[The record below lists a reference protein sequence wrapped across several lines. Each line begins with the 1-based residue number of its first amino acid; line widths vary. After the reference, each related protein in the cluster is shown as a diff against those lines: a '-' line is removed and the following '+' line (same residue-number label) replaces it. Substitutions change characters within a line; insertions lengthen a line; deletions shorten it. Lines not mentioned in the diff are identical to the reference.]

1 MMPVATWLAAL
12 LSWVRLLVCWALATT
27 VLPLPAAAVEDL
39 VVLAGL
45 ALAVVACLADAGLAG
60 VAAPEPWAITQSRR
74 QKQESGGEKLF
85 HGVKAPVKIM
95 QVTWLTGVTTSNQ
108 WPTEEGSATP
118 V

>member
-45 ALAVVACLADAGLAG
+45 ALAAVACLADAGLAG
-60 VAAPEPWAITQSRR
+60 VAAPEPWAITQAGAKSRR
-74 QKQESGGEKLF
+74 AEAKSCFMASKL
-85 HGVKAPVKIM
+85 
-95 QVTWLTGVTTSNQ
+95 Q
-108 WPTEEGSATP
+108 
-118 V
+118 